1 MLNKAL
7 LIGDVMHEWAGTRRL
22 LASLPDE
29 HLGWKPHE
37 KSFTLGE
44 LATHV
49 VNLVNWQL
57 GILRDP
63 EIDLAIA
70 STRREALTSRQALLD
85 EFDANIVELERTLD
99 AIDEAALASDWTL
112 RRGDTIMAVQPKAMA
127 FRTIGTIGMSH
138 MIHHRA
144 QLGVY
149 LRLLDQPV
157 PGVYG
162 PTADELGK

>member
-7 LIGDVMHEWAGTRRL
+7 LVGDVMHEWAGTRRL
-22 LASLPDE
+22 LAVLPEE
-29 HLGWKPHE
+29 HFDWRPHT
-37 KSFTLGE
+37 KSHTLGE

-49 VNLVNWQL
+49 VNLLNWQL

-63 EIDLAIA
+63 GIDLAIT
-70 STRREALTSRQALLD
+70 SSRRSALTSRQALLD
-85 EFDANIVELERTLD
+85 EFDTNIHVLEQALD
-99 AIDEAALASDWTL
+99 ALDETALASDWTL
-112 RRGDTIMAVQPKAMA
+112 RRGDTIMAVQPKALA
-127 FRTIGTIGMSH
+127 FRTMGMSH
-138 MIHHRA
+138 MVHHRA